1 MFTSLRC
8 LASRERPTLTTKQLT
23 PQIGVTVRNVYQC
36 AVSPMIAEK
45 TAYEAS
51 VAVTV
56 EARTISGSFATTE
69 RQQITLTMETPTIT
83 VMVNDHVI
91 DG

>member
-1 MFTSLRC
+1 
-8 LASRERPTLTTKQLT
+8 
-23 PQIGVTVRNVYQC
+23 
-36 AVSPMIAEK
+36 MIAEK